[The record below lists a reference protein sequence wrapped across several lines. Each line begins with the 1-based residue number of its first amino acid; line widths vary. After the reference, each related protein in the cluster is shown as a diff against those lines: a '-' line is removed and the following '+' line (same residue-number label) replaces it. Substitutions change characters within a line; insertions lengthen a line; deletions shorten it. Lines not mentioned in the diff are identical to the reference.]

1 MAIRPDKNVLNEHAK
16 FNTMDKY
23 KAKAM
28 ENPIQVA
35 DISAMDISLSKTK
48 DYPGVDLETAQ
59 MLSGNSSLT
68 KKELNLLKESARE
81 KKKVEATGKFKKD

>member
-35 DISAMDISLSKTK
+35 DISAMDIGLSKSK
-48 DYPGVDLETAQ
+48 GYSKISLEK
-59 MLSGNSSLT
+59 SRIYR
-68 KKELNLLKESARE
+68 KI
-81 KKKVEATGKFKKD
+81 

>member
-28 ENPIQVA
+28 ENPVLVA
-35 DISAMDISLSKTK
+35 DVSQMDIDRSKLRGYSK
-48 DYPGVDLETAQ
+48 VDLATARE
-59 MLSGNSSLT
+59 LSGNPTLT
-68 KKELNLLKESARE
+68 ANELKDLKEKNVKE
-81 KKKVEATGKFKKD
+81 PTGKFKKD

>member
-28 ENPIQVA
+28 ENPVLVA
-35 DISAMDISLSKTK
+35 DISQMDIDLSKGRGYSK
-48 DYPGVDLETAQ
+48 IDLATARE
-59 MLSGNSSLT
+59 LSGNPTLT
-68 KKELNLLKESARE
+68 AKELKDLKEKNV
-81 KKKVEATGKFKKD
+81 KKRFDLNGIRK

>member
-28 ENPIQVA
+28 ENPVLVA
-35 DISAMDISLSKTK
+35 DISQMDIGLSKGRGYSK
-48 DYPGVDLETAQ
+48 IDLATARE
-59 MLSGNSSLT
+59 LSGNPTLT
-68 KKELNLLKESARE
+68 ANELKDLKEKNVKE
-81 KKKVEATGKFKKD
+81 PTGQFKNKD